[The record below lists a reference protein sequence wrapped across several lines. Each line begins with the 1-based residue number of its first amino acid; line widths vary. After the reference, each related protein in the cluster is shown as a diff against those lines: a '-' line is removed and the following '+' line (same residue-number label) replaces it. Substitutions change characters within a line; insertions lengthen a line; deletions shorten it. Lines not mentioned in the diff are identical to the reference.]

1 VTKVNRPAV
10 VSLFQGEIEAQ
21 QAMNVLRHA
30 GSATTRFAI
39 QCTGGAGIRDQFMDL
54 GLTEREASYYNHEF
68 EACRT
73 VFTGSTN

>member
-1 VTKVNRPAV
+1 MF
-10 VSLFQGEIEAQ
+10 SGM
-21 QAMNVLRHA
+21 QA
-30 GSATTRFAI
+30 SATTRFAI